1 MTVEQKPELNRF
13 VDLSIPL
20 TWEYRW
26 IQLKLM
32 LPVWLLLLA
41 ILLEAWFFGTW
52 LAGRS
57 WLQPLLVGLGGWLAM
72 VFFVAG
78 MMEIQIRARHRSKR
92 VIQIK
97 DKGITVKP
105 AKNSFVRW
113 KQILKFQLVPIPEAP
128 GTSALI
134 LYLRVR
140 PGRRQTHRAFWA
152 MALENPSQTQDLL
165 RYLQTRK
172 SETPTSYEI
181 EILERPGPTEKQSHA
196 PYLFLGMTLMMA
208 GYFLL
213 MHGGPMLVAILDRDH
228 HDSGD
233 GRKLSPEAAA
243 RLRQFILTH
252 FSSKEEFRRFFLTLS
267 IVLIVAGVI
276 LMILGRWLMHY
287 RPAGN
292 SVGTRSGAG

>member
-1 MTVEQKPELNRF
+1 M
-13 VDLSIPL
+13 
-20 TWEYRW
+20 
-26 IQLKLM
+26 
-32 LPVWLLLLA
+32 
-41 ILLEAWFFGTW
+41 IL
-52 LAGRS
+52 
-57 WLQPLLVGLGGWLAM
+57 
-72 VFFVAG
+72 FVAG

-92 VIQIK
+92 VIQIEE
-97 DKGITVKP
+97 KGITVKP

-113 KQILKFQLVPIPEAP
+113 KQILKFQLVPIPGVQ
-128 GTSALI
+128 GTTALI
-134 LYLRVR
+134 LYLRAR
-140 PGRRQTHRAFWA
+140 PGRKQPQRAFWA
-152 MALENPSQTQDLL
+152 MVLENPLQMQDLV
-165 RYLQTRK
+165 RYLQTKK

-181 EILERPGPTEKQSHA
+181 EILERAEPAEQQNPA
-196 PYLFLGMTLMMA
+196 PHLLLGMMLMMA

-213 MHGGPMLVAILDRDH
+213 MHGGPMLVAILDGGH
-228 HDSGD
+228 QDSGD

-287 RPAGN
+287 RPAGK